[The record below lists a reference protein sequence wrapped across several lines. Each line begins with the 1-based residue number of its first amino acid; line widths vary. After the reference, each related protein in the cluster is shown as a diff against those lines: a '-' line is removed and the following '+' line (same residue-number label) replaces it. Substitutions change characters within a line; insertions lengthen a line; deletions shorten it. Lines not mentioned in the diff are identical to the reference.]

1 MKNLIVYGDSFN
13 ATSEVLP
20 GTHWSE
26 ILSKRHNLNLV
37 SLARHGCSTRYVVFQ
52 MLHATGYPK
61 DSIII
66 GSHSASFLRLEILT
80 KDNKQDS
87 NINMHSFENY
97 DTNNK
102 DISFVRSLNVSTMN
116 DDDTIADSVKNVLLT
131 KLPLGLNL
139 HIDTWGMFYAL
150 HKLKESNSNF
160 FYISQ
165 LLFKEGDLFDEDYL
179 ISVFGKEHIITGD
192 EFSFNKF
199 YSRDITDPGYHTH
212 PESQVEIA
220 NIIEQRLKAQ
230 KLL

>member
-1 MKNLIVYGDSFN
+1 
-13 ATSEVLP
+13 
-20 GTHWSE
+20 
-26 ILSKRHNLNLV
+26 
-37 SLARHGCSTRYVVFQ
+37 
-52 MLHATGYPK
+52 
-61 DSIII
+61 
-66 GSHSASFLRLEILT
+66 
-80 KDNKQDS
+80 
-87 NINMHSFENY
+87 MHSFENY